1 MADEHNLGDIEGAIQ
16 RHYDKMD
23 SEGGNIGDSP
33 LVIPAGVPQTSFDP
47 NLPILGGHEDHDH
60 APIVINPPFIIFQYG
75 VDEAGNSVFNLNT
88 AGIDGGI
95 LGMLAQAKETV
106 AFLENEIAEG
116 NISVTD
122 QE

>member
-23 SEGGNIGDSP
+23 KEGGNIGDSP
-33 LVIPAGVPQTSFDP
+33 LVIPAVPQTSLDP
-47 NLPILGGHEDHDH
+47 NLPILGGHEGHDHD
-60 APIVINPPFIIFQYG
+60 PIVINPPFVIFQYG
-75 VDEAGNSVFNLNT
+75 LDEAGNSVFNLNT
-88 AGIDGGI
+88 AGIEGGI
-95 LGMLAQAKETV
+95 LGMIGQVKETL